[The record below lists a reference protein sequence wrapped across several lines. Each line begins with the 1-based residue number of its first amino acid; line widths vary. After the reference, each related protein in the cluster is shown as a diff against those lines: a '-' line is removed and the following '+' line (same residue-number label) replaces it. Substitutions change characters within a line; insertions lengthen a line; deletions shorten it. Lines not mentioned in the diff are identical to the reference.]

1 MMFRTFVR
9 PLFVALSLA
18 FATTAA
24 APAFADDGGA
34 KPAPAKEE
42 KGKGEKAKG
51 EHAKGDK
58 AKGAHAKGRRLGA
71 LERFPMA
78 AEKFEKMIEK
88 RIEHIK
94 TKVEAALKKHSVSD
108 ADKAKVM
115 KEVDEAAATV
125 RAAAKKAGSDGTVT
139 KDEAKTVRDLAKK
152 IRDDIKAKLTTKKS
166 PAAKDV

>member
-18 FATTAA
+18 LATTAA
-24 APAFADDGGA
+24 APAFADGPDA

-42 KGKGEKAKG
+42 KGKGDKAKG
-51 EHAKGDK
+51 EHAKGANARGDK
-58 AKGAHAKGRRLGA
+58 AKIRRLGA
-71 LERFPMA
+71 LEKFPMKA
-78 AEKFEKMIEK
+78 DKFEKTVEK
-88 RIEHIK
+88 RIEHVK
-94 TKVEAALKKHSVSD
+94 AKVKAALEKLNIPD